1 MVQPTIRIAQAS
13 NDTHTG
19 GCGACHAS
27 AAGPV
32 CRIEFGADCVAPALH
47 GPQDQI
53 ERVMAALR
61 TALGNQG
68 GDGVHLVRALRLDD
82 GEAELTLA
90 VEPRCGGLA
99 LADIA
104 FQTLRQL
111 LPDTDIYVRH
121 AAA

>member
-1 MVQPTIRIAQAS
+1 MGQAMIPIARA
-13 NDTHTG
+13 DDDAGHA

-32 CRIEFGADCVAPALH
+32 CRVEFGADCAAPDLH
-47 GPQDQI
+47 GPQDQVD
-53 ERVMAALR
+53 RVMG
-61 TALGNQG
+61 ALGNALAS
-68 GDGVHLVRALRLDD
+68 DGQDGRQLVRALRLDD

-90 VEPRCGGLA
+90 VQARCGGLE

-104 FQTLRQL
+104 FQTLRSL

-121 AAA
+121 AQA